1 VTTVLVVLSYVLMVG
16 MFVFMFGALF
26 WDIRQRRAKSN
37 LRRIWPH
44 FGLSIVFSALFVA
57 SFIGHAFA
65 EWGTYA
71 QDQKEHDAE
80 PTLAGY
86 ATEFSENTLQN
97 WQSEFLQN
105 MSFIVLAA
113 ILIHR
118 GSAESKDSEDQIQ
131 AALERIERRLD
142 EGARAS

>member
-1 VTTVLVVLSYVLMVG
+1 MTTFLVVLSYVFLVAIL
-16 MFVFMFGALF
+16 VFSFAVMI
-26 WDIRQRRAKSN
+26 WDIRQRRAKQK

-44 FGLSIVFSALFVA
+44 FALSIVFAGLFLASFVA
-57 SFIGHAFA
+57 HAFA

-71 QDQKEHDAE
+71 QDQREHGEKA
-80 PTLAGY
+80 TLAGY

-105 MSFIVLAA
+105 MTFIVFAA
-113 ILIHR
+113 FLIHR
-118 GSAESKDSEDQIQ
+118 GSAESKDGEEQIQ
-131 AALERIERRLD
+131 AALERIERRID

>member
-1 VTTVLVVLSYVLMVG
+1 MTTLLVVLSYVLMIG

-37 LRRIWPH
+37 LQRIWPH
-44 FGLSIVFSALFVA
+44 FALSIVFSALFLA
-57 SFIGHAFA
+57 SFVAHAFA

-71 QDQKEHDAE
+71 QDQREHNST

-105 MSFIVLAA
+105 MSFVVLAA
-113 ILIHR
+113 MFIHR
-118 GSAESKDSEDQIQ
+118 GSAESKDGEEQIQ